1 MNGAVESGS
10 FRRVAA
16 VRSISTGRC
25 GGLSF
30 VRPAE
35 YSAAGDDLA
44 SLQLVELPMGNF
56 GGVGSLGDMPLAV
69 ITHGQ
74 PFLGPFFI
82 LEKGW
87 SEGQTRLAGLS
98 TNSPCSSGRTTITT

>member
-1 MNGAVESGS
+1 MARFGVLRLLGQM
-10 FRRVAA
+10 FPLDHV
-16 VRSISTGRC
+16 GF
-25 GGLSF
+25 SF

-44 SLQLVELPMGNF
+44 SLQLVEQAVRNF

-74 PFLGPFFI
+74 PFPGPFLI

-87 SEGQTRLAGLS
+87 GAGQTRLAGLS
-98 TNSPCSSGRTTITT
+98 TNGLLHPGEQQ